1 MLRFCV
7 IGRLGGRYDRGG
19 RLAGEEIDQR
29 LAVLDLHLEC
39 GLRRLLP
46 QLQRAR
52 LSPLLILGLPLCART
67 LRTPRPILVEFRIE
81 PVIGLAE
88 LRGRFAPLSEES
100 IDLILQLISLVEQLR
115 AIRVEFVLFFFDLVK
130 LCLDAI
136 VAVGKGLRLGIIELL
151 LEIVD
156 RRAIRVNGI

>member
-39 GLRRLLP
+39 GLGRLLP

-52 LSPLLILGLPLCART
+52 LSLLLVLGLPLCART
-67 LRTPRPILVEFRIE
+67 LRTPRPIFVEFRVE
-81 PVIGLAE
+81 PVVGLAE
-88 LRGRFAPLSEES
+88 LRRRFAPLSEES
-100 IDLILQLISLVEQLR
+100 IDLILQRVSLVEQLR
-115 AIRVEFVLFFFDLVK
+115 AIRVEFVLFLFDLVK
-130 LCLDAI
+130 LCLDGIIAF
-136 VAVGKGLRLGIIELL
+136 GKGFRLGIVELL